1 MTEQHYLDLQKF
13 VVLELGMVLLPI
25 TSQNEAAGL
34 LVQMVSMVA
43 VCQICSRS
51 MNCSQPT

>member
-34 LVQMVSMVA
+34 LVQMVSVVA
-43 VCQICSRS
+43 VCQ
-51 MNCSQPT
+51 M